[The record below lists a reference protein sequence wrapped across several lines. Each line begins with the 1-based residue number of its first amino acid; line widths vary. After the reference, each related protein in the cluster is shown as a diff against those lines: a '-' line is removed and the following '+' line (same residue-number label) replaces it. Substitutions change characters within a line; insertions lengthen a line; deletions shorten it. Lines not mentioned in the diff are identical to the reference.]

1 MHYNLNELVV
11 VEKTISK
18 FSQLKYQTLFKTQDG
33 IFNEEEFWYIADE
46 VILMCT
52 SCTDSDMV
60 WTVGLIKGDVM
71 VPD

>member
-1 MHYNLNELVV
+1 MSLLRLKN
-11 VEKTISK
+11 ISE

-33 IFNEEEFWYIADE
+33 IFNEKEFWYIAEE

-52 SCTDSDMV
+52 SRTDSTESDMA